1 MKDIYNFIEKLTI
14 TKWVKNLTFILLL
27 IKFTA
32 LLRIDLNWIVVFIPI
47 IVLTIVLIIM
57 YLYGSRR
64 LN

>member
-1 MKDIYNFIEKLTI
+1 MKEIYNFIEKLTI

-57 YLYGSRR
+57 YIYGSRR
-64 LN
+64 RN